1 MSPEHGARVSQI
13 QRLIATPPCR
23 SSRASRST
31 LQIAPDHCTAGA
43 DSAATDLARRAS
55 RAACAHRALC
65 RAVDESLPTTSNM
78 SVRSVKMQASQSRVT
93 VSEESYSGDANSATA
108 VGDSRVGGPR
118 QGYQRAD
125 HVYCRLPRLTALR
138 VSDRVVGGSYHF
150 FCLVAEASAGT
161 AATLVALRPWHDA

>member
-1 MSPEHGARVSQI
+1 
-13 QRLIATPPCR
+13 
-23 SSRASRST
+23 
-31 LQIAPDHCTAGA
+31 
-43 DSAATDLARRAS
+43 
-55 RAACAHRALC
+55 
-65 RAVDESLPTTSNM
+65 M

-138 VSDRVVGGSYHF
+138 VSDRVVGGPYHS
-150 FCLVAEASAGT
+150 FCLVAEASPGT
-161 AATLVALRPWHDA
+161 AAPPARSRPCPDAG

>member
-1 MSPEHGARVSQI
+1 
-13 QRLIATPPCR
+13 
-23 SSRASRST
+23 
-31 LQIAPDHCTAGA
+31 
-43 DSAATDLARRAS
+43 
-55 RAACAHRALC
+55 
-65 RAVDESLPTTSNM
+65 M

-161 AATLVALRPWHDA
+161 AATLVALRPWHDAGSEERRVGKEGRSRGSPYHLKKKLQ